1 MIIRFKYCKKNEAK
15 YLSHLDML
23 RILSRSIARAGI
35 KAALS
40 RGFNPKPRITLS
52 NPIPLGVQ
60 SLAEYADVEV
70 DANLDTG
77 YFIKIIN
84 ACLPENIIVL
94 DAAGTCN
101 KLKSLMSVIDIVLY
115 EFMIEASQNINLGKI
130 KSFIDA
136 YDSSSIYRFE
146 TEAQQ
151 KKIFLLKIYGYAKIF
166 NNNSNRIFK
175 FNDFNKALQEFG
187 QANGLHIKD
196 SAKTAA
202 FIIKGTRLAD
212 PFEEVV

>member
-40 RGFNPKPRITLS
+40 KGFNPKPRITLS

-77 YFIKIIN
+77 YFIKRIN

-94 DAAGTCN
+94 DAACTCN
-101 KLKSLMSVIDIVLY
+101 KLKSLMSTIDIVLY
-115 EFMIEASQNINLGKI
+115 EFMIEGPEGKI

-136 YDSSSIYRFE
+136 YDSSSIYSFG

-175 FNDFNKALQEFG
+175 FNDFNKALSEFG

-196 SAKTAA
+196 SAKTAV
-202 FIIKGTRLAD
+202 FIIKGARLAD

>member
-70 DANLDTG
+70 DVCLDTG
-77 YFIKIIN
+77 YFMKVIN
-84 ACLPENIIVL
+84 SCLPENIIVL
-94 DAAGTCN
+94 DAACTCN
-101 KLKSLMSVIDIVLY
+101 KLKSLMSVIDVVLY
-115 EFMIEASQNINLGKI
+115 EFIIEAADNMSLDKI

-136 YDSSSIYRFE
+136 YDSSSIYSFF
-146 TEAQQ
+146 TQAQQ

-175 FNDFNKALQEFG
+175 FNDFNKALKQFG
-187 QANGLHIKD
+187 QSNGLHIKD
-196 SAKTAA
+196 SSKTAV
-202 FIIKGTRLAD
+202 FIIKGARLAD

>member
-1 MIIRFKYCKKNEAK
+1 MIIRFKYCKKNEAR

-40 RGFNPKPRITLS
+40 RGFHPKPRITLS

-60 SLAEYADVEV
+60 SFAEYADLEI
-70 DANLDTG
+70 DTNLDNR
-77 YFIKIIN
+77 YFIQKIN
-84 ACLPENIIVL
+84 MCLPENIIVM
-94 DAAGTCN
+94 AAECTYN

-115 EFMIEASQNINLGKI
+115 EFMLEAAQNINIDKM
-130 KSFIDA
+130 KNFIDE

-146 TEAQQ
+146 TEVQQ
-151 KKIFLLKIYGYAKIF
+151 KKIFLLKIYGYVKIF

-175 FNDFNKALQEFG
+175 FNDFNKALKEFG
-187 QANGLHIKD
+187 QANGLQIKD
-196 SAKTAA
+196 SRKTAA
-202 FIIKGTRLAD
+202 YIIKQGRLAD